1 MLVHNRRLQHN
12 DEHSPSSSSSTDD
25 EVDRVT
31 QISGAKNEISYEKV
45 FAPPKKFKSFD
56 RSIFIPSEQIHVD
69 IVDYERSL
77 TSHLL
82 NPILYTIQLTHGT
95 FIWSIKKRYKDFVQL
110 HNQLR
115 IFRTSMNFP
124 LPTRAHKDL
133 RSSFRN
139 HDKIRVSTISNNSAS
154 TLAME
159 RTPSELRRKRKTK
172 RKKDALPRFPKR
184 PDTLISVDLIPVRIK
199 QLEKYLYNLLNISPY
214 RNHHDT
220 VNFLEV
226 SNFSFISALGEK
238 GREMLIKKRTGS
250 TNAGQKKC
258 NFLNCLACGCCVRC
272 NYLCADILCGKWQNR
287 WLIVKESFLVLQNP
301 KTGAIRS
308 VILFD
313 SGFEVSLGLYATGL
327 KSGIQIVTNGK
338 YMVLKFPNKK
348 LAKDWATYLK
358 TVANSTARDFTSPNP
373 FLSFAPSRTST
384 LAAWFVDGRGYL
396 SAVADALEGA
406 SEEIFI
412 SDWMLSPEIYLKRPT
427 LDGEYWRLDNV
438 LLRKAVSFI
447 IYSAEFLV
455 KFSNTHLFSQ
465 KQGIKIFILLY
476 KEVEMALGINSFYSK
491 QRLSQMHE
499 NIKVLRHP
507 DHVRIGVFFWAHHE
521 KLVVID
527 QTCQ

>member
-1 MLVHNRRLQHN
+1 MLSCLTILFRQLSDDALNFPDDSLTLVSIGTVPVCVRRSQHN
-12 DEHSPSSSSSTDD
+12 AERSTSSSSTDD
-25 EVDRVT
+25 DDDDDNVDRST
-31 QISGAKNEISYEKV
+31 QVSRTKNEIPYEKV

-56 RSIFIPSEQIHVD
+56 RSIFIPGEQIHVD
-69 IVDYERSL
+69 IVDFERSY

-95 FIWSIKKRYKDFVQL
+95 FVWTTKKRYKDFAQL

-115 IFRTSMNFP
+115 IFRTSMSFP

-139 HDKIRVSTISNNSAS
+139 HDNIRISTISNSAS
-154 TLAME
+154 TLALE
-159 RTPSELRRKRKTK
+159 TDGGSEKKPAEQQRRKRKTK

-184 PDTLISVDLIPVRIK
+184 PDTLIGVDQIPTRIK

-238 GREMLIKKRTGS
+238 GRELMIKKRTGS

-272 NYLCADILCGKWQNR
+272 NYLCADIMCGQWQNR
-287 WLIVKESFLVLQNP
+287 WLIVKESFIVLQHP

-327 KSGIQIVTNGK
+327 KSGIQIVTNSK
-338 YMVLKFPNKK
+338 YMVIKFPNKK
-348 LAKDWATYLK
+348 LAKDWGTYLK
-358 TVANSTARDFTSPNP
+358 TVANTTARDFTSPNP

-384 LAAWFVDGRGYL
+384 LSAWFVDGCSYL

-406 SEEIFI
+406 AEEIFI
-412 SDWMLSPEIYLKRPT
+412 ADWWLSPEIYLKRPT

-438 LLRKAVSFI
+438 LLRKAVS
-447 IYSAEFLV
+447 YMRPE
-455 KFSNTHLFSQ
+455 
-465 KQGIKIFILLY
+465 
-476 KEVEMALGINSFYSK
+476 
-491 QRLSQMHE
+491 
-499 NIKVLRHP
+499 
-507 DHVRIGVFFWAHHE
+507 
-521 KLVVID
+521 
-527 QTCQ
+527 

>member
-1 MLVHNRRLQHN
+1 MTGRPQRD
-12 DEHSPSSSSSTDD
+12 DEHSLSSSSSSSRSYADQ
-25 EVDRVT
+25 VDQDRRT
-31 QISGAKNEISYEKV
+31 KNEIPYEKV
-45 FAPPKKFKSFD
+45 FALPKKFKSFD
-56 RSIFIPSEQIHVD
+56 RSIFIPNEKIHVD
-69 IVDYERSL
+69 ITDYERSL

-95 FIWSIKKRYKDFVQL
+95 FIWSIKKRYKDFAHL

-115 IFRTSMNFP
+115 IFRTSMSFP
-124 LPTRAHKDL
+124 LPTKAHKDL

-139 HDKIRVSTISNNSAS
+139 HDRIRISTISNSAS
-154 TLAME
+154 TLAIENDGNDE
-159 RTPSELRRKRKTK
+159 RPSSNLRRKRKTK

-199 QLEKYLYNLLNISPY
+199 QLESYLYNLLNISPY

-220 VNFLEV
+220 INFLEV
-226 SNFSFISALGEK
+226 SNLSFISALGEK

-287 WLIVKESFLVLQNP
+287 WLIVKESFLALQNP
-301 KTGAIRS
+301 KSGAIRS

-338 YMVLKFPNKK
+338 YMVLKLPNKK
-348 LAKDWATYLK
+348 LARDWATYLK
-358 TVANSTARDFTSPNP
+358 SVANSSARDYISPNP
-373 FLSFAPSRTST
+373 FMSFAPSRTST
-384 LAAWFVDGRGYL
+384 LSAWFVDGCSYL

-406 SEEIFI
+406 IEEIFI
-412 SDWMLSPEIYLKRPT
+412 ADWMLSPEIYLKRPT

-438 LLRKAVSFI
+438 LLRKAVS
-447 IYSAEFLV
+447 L
-455 KFSNTHLFSQ
+455 N
-465 KQGIKIFILLY
+465 
-476 KEVEMALGINSFYSK
+476 
-491 QRLSQMHE
+491 
-499 NIKVLRHP
+499 
-507 DHVRIGVFFWAHHE
+507 
-521 KLVVID
+521 
-527 QTCQ
+527 